1 MTLAFTW
8 GSGGMLIA
16 SGRSRDR
23 GFGNRRIGQIGSTAA
38 WPSTTIMSQPALS
51 LTQAIEALENEP
63 WTEEDEMA
71 LCALETSL
79 YAGEP
84 SPALLQSSS
93 VAMTTNAQAAELLDG
108 VTQALSQDTDY
119 GDSLPWSS
127 SAEAAV
133 QKIEQDDIGR
143 SDYLTH
149 SAGHTDDAG
158 TSDYCGLSPSCV
170 PLAAND
176 VDWQCVL
183 HQSPPHHQ
191 VSPTKW
197 SQPTLSPQYPALGR

>member
-1 MTLAFTW
+1 MVLRQSIQDSMLGGSDNNTIAAAKHVCSEQPSPRPPEDILPFLRPADVSAKIGLRSSLLRYQQETNIVAAMANLEMACTAWGCRLAT
-8 GSGGMLIA
+8 GHAYS
-16 SGRSRDR
+16 
-23 GFGNRRIGQIGSTAA
+23 
-38 WPSTTIMSQPALS
+38 
-51 LTQAIEALENEP
+51 AIEALENEP

-71 LCALETSL
+71 LRALETSL

-108 VTQALSQDTDY
+108 VTQALSQGTDY

-143 SDYLTH
+143 
-149 SAGHTDDAG
+149 
-158 TSDYCGLSPSCV
+158 
-170 PLAAND
+170 
-176 VDWQCVL
+176 
-183 HQSPPHHQ
+183 
-191 VSPTKW
+191 
-197 SQPTLSPQYPALGR
+197 